1 MFEIRSAIVEVGRK
15 TIRLLHN
22 MHKVNGDVLA
32 ATTNILAVHMN
43 TEARKS
49 VPLPAGLRERASA
62 WTSSAKGN
70 REEELLFA
78 RVGL

>member
-1 MFEIRSAIVEVGRK
+1 
-15 TIRLLHN
+15 
-22 MHKVNGDVLA
+22 VLA